1 MRIGVLGINFKSA
14 EINIRELVSKS
25 CQKKIS
31 RLSDVAK
38 KYACVVLS
46 TCNRTEIFFSAPDLA
61 EAHSDLLNIL
71 KEEIQIPFEHKL
83 YAYFG
88 CDCFMHLAQVTSGLD
103 SAIVAESEI
112 QRQVKLAYEQ
122 TLLHYSLP
130 SSMHY
135 LFQKSLKL
143 GKEIRT
149 SLSFSQSQVTI
160 AKILFEI
167 SQQILKDL
175 ARVPLLFIGNSEIN
189 RRIMAYFK
197 RKGVENISL
206 CTRSLF
212 SAQEMAEKEGLNL
225 LSWEKL
231 STWKDYPL
239 VICASNSPHYIVSTP
254 DEKMQSS
261 RLVFDLSIPRNVD
274 PSLSRHP
281 RLTLINMEQLSG
293 MIESR
298 QSKNAIEVERAE
310 LIILEGVHRYVHSFQ
325 QKENRVIACA

>member
-1 MRIGVLGINFKSA
+1 MRVGVLGINFKSA
-14 EINIRELVSKS
+14 EINIREFVSKA
-25 CQKKIS
+25 CQKKMS

-38 KYACVVLS
+38 KYACVVLT

-71 KEEIQIPFEHKL
+71 KEEIPIPFEHKL

-130 SSMHY
+130 SSVHY

-143 GKEIRT
+143 GKEIRS

-175 ARVPLLFIGNSEIN
+175 ADMPLLFIGNSEIN

-197 RKGVENISL
+197 RKGIENITL

-212 SAQEMAEKEGLNL
+212 SAQEMAQKEGLNL

-231 STWKDYPL
+231 STWKNYPL
-239 VICASNSPHYIVSTP
+239 VICASNAPHYIVSP
-254 DEKMQSS
+254 SHVEAGSS
-261 RLVFDLSIPRNVD
+261 RLVFDLSVPRNVD

-281 RLTLINMEQLSG
+281 QLTLINMEQLSG

-298 QSKNAIEVERAE
+298 QSKNAIEIDRAQS
-310 LIILEGVHRYVHSFQ
+310 IILEGVHRYVQSFQ

>member
-14 EINIRELVSKS
+14 EIGIREYVSKA
-25 CQKKIS
+25 CQKKLS
-31 RLSDVAK
+31 RLSEVSR

-61 EAHSDLLNIL
+61 EAHSELLNLL
-71 KEEIQIPFEHKL
+71 KEEIPVPFEHKL

-88 CDCFMHLAQVTSGLD
+88 YDCFVHLAQVTSGLD
-103 SAIVAESEI
+103 SAILVESEI

-143 GKEIRT
+143 GKEIRS

-160 AKILFEI
+160 AKILFEA
-167 SQQILKDL
+167 SQHLLKSLRDL
-175 ARVPLLFIGNSEIN
+175 SLLFIGNSEIN

-197 RKGVENISL
+197 RRGVDKITL

-212 SAQEMAEKEGLNL
+212 SAHAMAEKEGWKL

-231 STWKDYPL
+231 SQWKDYPL
-239 VICASNSPHYIVSTP
+239 VICASNAPHYIVSSLGEEIEGT
-254 DEKMQSS
+254 
-261 RLVFDLSIPRNVD
+261 RLVFDLGVPRNVD

-281 RLTLINMEQLSG
+281 KLTLINMEQLG
-293 MIESR
+293 EMIASR
-298 QSKNAIEVERAE
+298 QSKNAMDINRAE
-310 LIILEGVHRYVHSFQ
+310 SIIQRGVYRYVQSFH